1 MKKIVAFVLALTM
14 MVGLLGCVSAS
25 AETEDTELAAAI
37 QSVLVDKKEVSISFW
52 TGTGTQNFPYL
63 EEMVNNFMAEYPNI
77 KVDFSNQGAL
87 TDLTTKLTQNI
98 VSQSTPT
105 ISNISPTTFP
115 EYINAGALV
124 DMSRFYNDATIGYSE
139 EERAD
144 FYQNYLDE
152 AESFGGE
159 GTLYGFPTNKKTANI
174 LVYNKTYFDAQ
185 GWEAP
190 KTYDDV
196 VAYSKAIY
204 EATGKP
210 GFSYDTSYADDA
222 FKSLS
227 QQYGSEYI
235 TEAGTIDIDNE
246 ASRKAISFY
255 KENVDAGYFTV
266 PALLPSANGGN
277 YSNKG
282 FVKEECYMF
291 VGAAAGIQYAVPS
304 ADSEIQFEVATAPVP
319 QVADGKKV
327 YYSKGEDYCMF
338 SNATLEEQVAAWM
351 LIKYLSEPANN
362 VNWYIASGN
371 LPIRKSML
379 EQADYSTWLA
389 GDSYNAMAV
398 NSVLEI
404 QDQMTYE
411 RVISKSTDLTDACG
425 TMWLS
430 IMIGGADV
438 ETALAEAVAAV
449 N

>member
-37 QSVLVDKKEVSISFW
+37 QSVLVDKKEVNISFW

-227 QQYGSEYI
+227 Q
-235 TEAGTIDIDNE
+235 
-246 ASRKAISFY
+246 
-255 KENVDAGYFTV
+255 
-266 PALLPSANGGN
+266 
-277 YSNKG
+277 
-282 FVKEECYMF
+282 
-291 VGAAAGIQYAVPS
+291 
-304 ADSEIQFEVATAPVP
+304 
-319 QVADGKKV
+319 
-327 YYSKGEDYCMF
+327 
-338 SNATLEEQVAAWM
+338 
-351 LIKYLSEPANN
+351 
-362 VNWYIASGN
+362 
-371 LPIRKSML
+371 
-379 EQADYSTWLA
+379 
-389 GDSYNAMAV
+389 
-398 NSVLEI
+398 
-404 QDQMTYE
+404 
-411 RVISKSTDLTDACG
+411 
-425 TMWLS
+425 
-430 IMIGGADV
+430 
-438 ETALAEAVAAV
+438 
-449 N
+449 